1 MPYVIDASDSVQ
13 EVLTPSADDA
23 LPAPPTTPS
32 RQQTPSLLAYFNG
45 LITLARRAW
54 AHRQRPGVARTGE
67 FELPLDIL
75 VRKYPYMFIKTMS
88 G

>member
-32 RQQTPSLLAYFNG
+32 RPQTSSLLAYCNG
-45 LITLARRAW
+45 LIALARRAW
-54 AHRQRPGVARTGE
+54 AHRQRQGVARAGE

-75 VRKYPYMFIKTMS
+75 ARKYPYMYIKTMS

>member
-1 MPYVIDASDSVQ
+1 MPYATDVSDSVQ
-13 EVLTPSADDA
+13 EVLTSPADDA

-32 RQQTPSLLAYFNG
+32 RPYTPSLFAYCKG
-45 LITLARRAW
+45 LITLARRAC
-54 AHRQRPGVARTGE
+54 AQRQRHSVARTRE

-75 VRKYPYMFIKTMS
+75 ARKYPYIYIKTMS